1 MTGIIKRGLGFAMA
15 GAATMVLASC
25 ASTPSVRHSTV
36 APKQAT
42 KEYFAEKTYGVKA
55 SPRVTNQRSR
65 LKRGGGRL
73 QVGKPY
79 QVKGKWYYPKEE
91 PGYTRTGQASWYGDA
106 FHGRLTANGEIYDMT
121 HLSAAHPTMPL
132 PSYAR
137 VTNTTNGS
145 SVIVRVNDRGPF
157 HGGRV
162 IDLSKRAA
170 ELLDYTKSGVAQ
182 VKVDYVGPAPLHG
195 QDDEYLIASY
205 QPSGVKTDPTSIGQ
219 PSGVILAMA
228 APAAPSAQPSV
239 VSVRRPG
246 EGLPGVVRANS
257 FAPANT
263 APLPVGSVVPVAATP
278 AIAPSAVPV
287 LPDTI
292 PVPSFRPGILATAK
306 APVPALGYAPER
318 MHAGSQA
325 IDQLIETSKG
335 RLDAAGL
342 QQAFARTGR
351 VPATGDYVVV
361 GTYAGQAKAEAV
373 HSAVKSAGQAVIT
386 ATADG
391 YTVNVVPLNGQN
403 CDTVVSAL
411 WSKGFGD
418 AFTVRQ

>member
-1 MTGIIKRGLGFAMA
+1 MTGIIKRRLGFAMA
-15 GAATMVLASC
+15 GAASMVLVSC
-25 ASTPSVRHSTV
+25 ASTPAVRHSTV
-36 APKQAT
+36 APRQAT
-42 KEYFAEKTYGVKA
+42 KEYFAEKAYGVKA

-65 LKRGGGRL
+65 LKRGGGRF

-91 PGYTRTGQASWYGDA
+91 PGYSRTGQASWYGDA

-137 VTNTTNGS
+137 VTNTNNGS

-205 QPSGVKTDPTSIGQ
+205 QPNGVKTDPASVGQ
-219 PSGVILAMA
+219 PAGVMLAMA

-246 EGLPGVVRANS
+246 EGLPGVVRANA

-263 APLPVGSVVPVAATP
+263 SPLPVGSVVPVTAPP
-278 AIAPSAVPV
+278 ALAPTVVPV

-292 PVPSFRPGILATAK
+292 PAPSFRPGILATAK
-306 APVPALGYAPER
+306 VPVPVLGYAPER
-318 MHAGSQA
+318 MNAGSQA
-325 IDQLIETSKG
+325 IEKLMQDKQGQLDPAS
-335 RLDAAGL
+335 L
-342 QQAFARTGR
+342 QQAFARSGR
-351 VPATGDYVVV
+351 VPASSDYVVV
-361 GTYAGQAKAEAV
+361 ATFAGEADAKAAQ
-373 HSAVKSAGQAVIT
+373 AALRSAGKAVIT
-386 ATADG
+386 SSADG
-391 YTVNVVPLNGQN
+391 FTVNVIPVNGQD
-403 CDTVVSAL
+403 CDMVVSTV